1 MKKRN
6 RKRAS
11 AGFSLVEV
19 VAAITV
25 LGLVVAGVS
34 TSLVTSIQ
42 FNARTEQRL
51 QAELAVANAVERMRA
66 VGYVPDT
73 NYDGVTVTW
82 TEDAG
87 DNDAYDPPVHEIYG
101 YLVTVQ
107 SAVDED
113 VSITTYAIA
122 GGGGGG

>member
-34 TSLVTSIQ
+34 TSLVSSIQ

-51 QAELAVANAVERMRA
+51 QAELAVANAVERFRA
-66 VGYVPDT
+66 VGY
-73 NYDGVTVTW
+73 DGSSEPVGVDITID
-82 TEDAG
+82 ERDYG
-87 DNDAYDPPVHEIYG
+87 GQDPIPANLFG
-101 YLVTVQ
+101 YRLTIT
-107 SAVDED
+107 SELDD
-113 VSITTYAIA
+113 SIRISTYARA
-122 GGGGGG
+122 EGVGP